1 MIKLAEIIANPGHY
15 DPETGKNTVSY
26 RLRDVFVN
34 PAHVVTMRED
44 EEYNS
49 RRNSGTLVPGLNENV
64 SFTRLSLNVG
74 GNVTLKCTVAG
85 DPQSI
90 LQKLTNKSA

>member
-1 MIKLAEIIANPGHY
+1 MIKLTEIVENPGQY
-15 DPETGKNTVSY
+15 DPETGKNNVLY
-26 RLRDVFVN
+26 KLRDLFVN
-34 PAHVVTMRED
+34 PSHVVTMRAD
-44 EEYNS
+44 EEYNDRRS
-49 RRNSGTLVPGLNENV
+49 RGTIVQGLNKEV

-90 LQKLTNKSA
+90 LQKLTQKSN